1 MHQRCKNQ
9 ISSKAPIANPT
20 LTGTVNGITKD
31 MVGLGNVD
39 NITDAN
45 KQLSIRTQEALDLK
59 APLASPT
66 FIGTVGGINK
76 SMVGLGNVDNTA
88 DADKQIYIIIQEAFD
103 FMANQSDISAKMG
116 GSGTATYL
124 SKFTDT
130 RVLANSCI
138 QENAY
143 NNIVLVCPLITI
155 TECAL
160 QAHCM

>member
-1 MHQRCKNQ
+1 M
-9 ISSKAPIANPT
+9 A
-20 LTGTVNGITKD
+20 
-31 MVGLGNVD
+31 
-39 NITDAN
+39 
-45 KQLSIRTQEALDLK
+45 
-59 APLASPT
+59 
-66 FIGTVGGINK
+66 

-88 DADKQIYIIIQEAFD
+88 DANKPISSATQQVLDAK
-103 FMANQSDISAKMG
+103 ANQSDVLAKME

-143 NNIVLVCPLITI
+143 ANIGIGLPLITI